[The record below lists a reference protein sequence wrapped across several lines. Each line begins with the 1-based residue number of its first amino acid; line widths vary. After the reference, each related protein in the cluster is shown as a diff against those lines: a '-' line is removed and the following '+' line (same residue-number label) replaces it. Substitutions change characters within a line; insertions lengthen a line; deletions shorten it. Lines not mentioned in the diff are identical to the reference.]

1 MPIGPMIIAQTMS
14 CFQFAG
20 APSPREMKKI
30 IPRMNQMIEP
40 TIRTKFEVAIL
51 KID

>member
-1 MPIGPMIIAQTMS
+1 
-14 CFQFAG
+14 
-20 APSPREMKKI
+20 MKKI